1 VLSAISAPLLLAAPN
16 AVPSARAGF
25 GSAVGAI
32 AVSALLYGAMFPPL
46 DLDGLA
52 LVALAPYLWALSR
65 LSPGRAAAAGALWAV
80 LATAGTAWWLP
91 KMLGGYF
98 GLGPAGAWL
107 GLAGVGLLTVGP
119 WQAAFAAWLAW
130 RSRRGMPSAV
140 SVGAAWAV
148 LEFARAHAPIP
159 NPVGLLA
166 YSQTANPMAQSAD
179 LAGPYGVGALLV
191 FVNFALVKL
200 FRTGLAAPNARRTVF
215 AVAATLAA
223 SLFYG
228 EWRLGQRFDEG
239 EPLRVALVQG
249 AVVREPQWD
258 RSTRDANLEQ
268 YLALTRTVAAQRPDL
283 VFWPEFAVDFYLTE
297 PTPYRA
303 KLFSEL
309 RTLGV
314 DLVTGAS
321 HYELG
326 EQGTR
331 YYNSVF
337 LINQHGRLQSRYDK
351 TRLMPFAEYGPLGD
365 WMRSDAAVYD
375 PGAGL
380 RVLSGTGMRVGAFV
394 CGESLFPEVARGLS
408 NGGAELLANPSNDYW
423 FADASGAQQHLQVAA
438 LRAIENRRWL
448 VRPTATGISA
458 VIDPHGRTI
467 VRSRFGDAE
476 TLEARV
482 RRSSAVTPYQ
492 RWGDA
497 PVAVALVGVICS
509 SGWRRRGSS
518 WPLEGELE

>member
-1 VLSAISAPLLLAAPN
+1 MSAISAPLLLAAST
-16 AVPSARAGF
+16 ASTSARAGV
-25 GSAVGAI
+25 GTALGAI
-32 AVSALLYGAMFPPL
+32 SLSALAYGAMFPPL
-46 DLDGLA
+46 DIDGLGF
-52 LVALAPYLWALSR
+52 VALAPYLWALSR
-65 LSPGRAAAAGALWAV
+65 LSPGRAAVGGVLWAV
-80 LATAGTAWWLP
+80 LATASTAWWLP
-91 KMLGGYF
+91 KMLAGYF
-98 GLGPAGAWL
+98 DLDPAGAWL
-107 GLAGVGLLTVGP
+107 GLVGVGLFTVGP

-130 RSRRGMPSAV
+130 RCRRGMPSAV
-140 SVGAAWAV
+140 AVGAAWIV
-148 LEFARAHAPIP
+148 LEYARVHAPIP

-166 YSQTANPMAQSAD
+166 YSQIANPMAQIAD
-179 LAGPYGVGALLV
+179 LAGPYGIAALLV
-191 FVNFALVKL
+191 FVNAALVQL
-200 FRTGLAAPNARRTVF
+200 LRTGLAAPNARRTVF
-215 AVAATLAA
+215 AVAGSLAA
-223 SLFYG
+223 ALLYS

-268 YLALTRTVAAQRPDL
+268 YLALTRTVAMHRPDL

-321 HYELG
+321 HYVRD
-326 EQGTR
+326 EQRTR

-337 LINQHGRLQSRYDK
+337 LINQNGRLQSRYDK

-375 PGAGL
+375 PGAEL
-380 RVLSGTGMRVGAFV
+380 RVLSGMGIRLGSFV
-394 CGESLFPEVARGLS
+394 CGESLFPEVARDLS

-482 RRSSAVTPYQ
+482 FRSSSVTPYQ

-497 PVAVALVGVICS
+497 PVAVSLVGVICS

-518 WPLEGELE
+518 RPLEGEPE